1 MAEEDDNDL
10 IEIEDD
16 EEGEKDVYIK
26 YNYNNNFC
34 IIFYIGRNEY

>member
-16 EEGEKDVYIK
+16 EEEGENKV
-26 YNYNNNFC
+26 C
-34 IIFYIGRNEY
+34 IFKFK

>member
-16 EEGEKDVYIK
+16 EEDGEKNVYIK
-26 YNYNNNFC
+26 YNY
-34 IIFYIGRNEY
+34 IIFGKILFE